1 MVSNF
6 HNLVKKKSSHYLVK
20 NSIQPQLKKRRR
32 KKTLLHHVPTVAKK
46 VFVNPKSHIANSKTE
61 KEGGS

>member
-6 HNLVKKKSSHYLVK
+6 HNLVKKSHHIIWSKTALSL
-20 NSIQPQLKKRRR
+20 NSKKEE
-32 KKTLLHHVPTVAKK
+32 KKTLLHHSPTVAKK
-46 VFVNPKSHIANSKTE
+46 VVVNPKSHIANSKTE